1 MIIALLPRGRH
12 RRSSYTGVRVG
23 ATGIVD
29 TLVSPREAL
38 LNALLL
44 RDYVNTCDIQCGM
57 EEFGAPAELGAWLA
71 EHGLIPP
78 GTRADET
85 SLEAALA
92 LREGLRAAML
102 SHQEPG
108 GVGGRAVSD
117 LADGGVGGRVDGGV
131 DDDLDRL
138 LAGLPLRLS
147 LAGPELVPVHDGVR
161 GGLARVAA
169 AVMAC
174 AADGSWPRLKVC
186 RVTDC
191 RWAFL
196 DTSKNRSRTWCSMR
210 MCGNR
215 TKTRAYRARQR
226 VRGRL
231 E

>member
-1 MIIALLPRGRH
+1 
-12 RRSSYTGVRVG
+12 
-23 ATGIVD
+23 
-29 TLVSPREAL
+29 

-44 RDYVNTCDIQCGM
+44 RDYVNTCDIQCEM

-78 GTRADET
+78 GTRADEA
-85 SLEAALA
+85 SLETALA

-102 SHQEPG
+102 SHQESGGVVGGVADGGVSG
-108 GVGGRAVSD
+108 GVGGMADGGVSGV
-117 LADGGVGGRVDGGV
+117 ADGGVGGVVGGGIGGGIGRVVGGVADGGV

-138 LAGLPLRLS
+138 LTGLPLRLS

-174 AADGSWPRLKVC
+174 AADGTWPRLKAC

-226 VRGRL
+226 DRGRL